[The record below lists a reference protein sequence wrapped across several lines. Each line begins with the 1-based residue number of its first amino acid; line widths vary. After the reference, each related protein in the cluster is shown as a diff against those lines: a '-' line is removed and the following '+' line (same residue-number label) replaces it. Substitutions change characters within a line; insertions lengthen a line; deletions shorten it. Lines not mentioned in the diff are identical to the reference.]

1 MLLWRCSIARRYD
14 VDETDLAIIRLLE
27 IDGRRPFTEIADELK
42 LAASTVQQRATRLID
57 NGLMKVRAIV
67 EPAVIGLPVNAT
79 LAVKCDSAK
88 MVQAAYEIARFDSVD
103 YVVLCTGPYDIL
115 LEVACRDNDDLLH
128 FISDSLAHVDGIRN
142 IETFLYLRM
151 VKNSYKWEMQEPGA
165 T

>member
-1 MLLWRCSIARRYD
+1 MPTRRCSIAKQYT

-27 IDGRRPFTEIADELK
+27 ADGRRPFTEIADELK

-67 EPAVIGLPVNAT
+67 EPAVLGLPVTAT

-88 MVQAAYEIARFDSVD
+88 MVQAAYEIARFDAVD

-115 LEVACRDNDDLLH
+115 
-128 FISDSLAHVDGIRN
+128 
-142 IETFLYLRM
+142 M
-151 VKNSYKWEMQEPGA
+151 
-165 T
+165 